1 ARLFLF
7 RGRNF
12 HRALGTLASPVRFP
26 SNELPTK
33 DTIMDPMSSDDRD
46 DVKEGLQRQIEDLR
60 EELASLQQAAGE
72 RAQQAYEVV
81 KENPGTSIL
90 VASLVA
96 GVIGFVLGQQTES
109 EKH

>member
-1 ARLFLF
+1 
-7 RGRNF
+7 
-12 HRALGTLASPVRFP
+12 
-26 SNELPTK
+26 
-33 DTIMDPMSSDDRD
+33 MDPMSSDNRD

-72 RAQQAYEVV
+72 RAQQAYQVM

-90 VASLVA
+90 VASLLA

-109 EKH
+109 EKHSSYRFRW